1 MRSSN
6 LGVCS
11 YIRCFSHS
19 SRQRGQLCKL
29 SEEDSGDEVGLKTN
43 TRLEHAL
50 EFEFAFHPMLFIH
63 GLYSPWGHK
72 ESNTTERLSFTHSS
86 TPNQCRFT
94 GVISRPVTWFVLL
107 SFKTITLATL
117 WVMDLKM
124 SQRWMQL
131 DQLGLQVKM
140 PQGKNDGIDD
150 LDQGYANFYVK
161 SVCGFYSVSP
171 LSVSRQPT

>member
-6 LGVCS
+6 LGVCF

-19 SRQRGQLCKL
+19 SRERGQLCKL
-29 SEEDSGDEVGLKTN
+29 SEEDSGGKIRLETN
-43 TRLEHAL
+43 TRLERAS

-72 ESNTTERLSFTHSS
+72 ESDMTERLSFIHSS
-86 TPNQCRFT
+86 SPNRCRFT
-94 GVISRPVTWFVLL
+94 GVISRPVTWFTLL

-140 PQGKNDGIDD
+140 PQVKNDGIDD
-150 LDQGYANFYVK
+150 LDQGYASFLCKNRVWLLFSFTIVTW
-161 SVCGFYSVSP
+161 
-171 LSVSRQPT
+171 QPT